1 MFALPDQSAFDD
13 VKDIEDA
20 IGLPNDEEN
29 DDMLNQDSS
38 SVLGD
43 PVTTV

>member
-20 IGLPNDEEN
+20 IGLPSEDEDN
-29 DDMLNQDSS
+29 DMLNQDSS